1 MVSRADHF
9 VERSPI
15 PIQVEKAKRSEQSV
29 AVCVLEMCGSGDA
42 KVPSRQYLLVQRP
55 KEGLLAGEA
64 EGFYTVIHTS
74 YSKYDTMLTLSI
86 ALPQLTGRFNEL
98 GADGWASN

>member
-1 MVSRADHF
+1 MVSQADHF

-29 AVCVLEMCGSGDA
+29 AVCVLEMHGPGNSE
-42 KVPSRQYLLVQRP
+42 KPSRQYLLVQRP

-64 EGFYTVIHTS
+64 GFFPTS
-74 YSKYDTMLTLSI
+74 SSI
-86 ALPQLTGRFNEL
+86 SL
-98 GADGWASN
+98 